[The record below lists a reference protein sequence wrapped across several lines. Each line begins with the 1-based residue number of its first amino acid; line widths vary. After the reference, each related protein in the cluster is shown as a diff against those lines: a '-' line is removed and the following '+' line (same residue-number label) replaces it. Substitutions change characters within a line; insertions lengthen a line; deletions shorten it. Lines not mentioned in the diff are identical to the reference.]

1 MEFHNQSSI
10 SVFLADERSD
20 SAGNSLT
27 NTFQKQHLQKDWIWM
42 MIPKIA
48 FEENSS
54 FYSLKY
60 QKKKLRLGVGAE
72 ISQA

>member
-1 MEFHNQSSI
+1 M
-10 SVFLADERSD
+10 
-20 SAGNSLT
+20 
-27 NTFQKQHLQKDWIWM
+27 M

-60 QKKKLRLGVGAE
+60 QKKDEKIGGSMVPK
-72 ISQA
+72 S

>member
-1 MEFHNQSSI
+1 
-10 SVFLADERSD
+10 
-20 SAGNSLT
+20 
-27 NTFQKQHLQKDWIWM
+27 M

-60 QKKKLRLGVGAE
+60 QKKKMGEGSKNLG
-72 ISQA
+72 

>member
-1 MEFHNQSSI
+1 
-10 SVFLADERSD
+10 
-20 SAGNSLT
+20 
-27 NTFQKQHLQKDWIWM
+27 M

-48 FEENSS
+48 FEEDSS

-72 ISQA
+72 LSQAWKNQYLGRCRCHDDDFLKQLGYAV

>member
-1 MEFHNQSSI
+1 
-10 SVFLADERSD
+10 
-20 SAGNSLT
+20 
-27 NTFQKQHLQKDWIWM
+27 M

-60 QKKKLRLGVGAE
+60 QKKDEKNWGKYGSKNLG
-72 ISQA
+72 

>member
-1 MEFHNQSSI
+1 
-10 SVFLADERSD
+10 
-20 SAGNSLT
+20 
-27 NTFQKQHLQKDWIWM
+27 M

-60 QKKKLRLGVGAE
+60 QKKNLGEVWFQKLRLGVGAE
-72 ISQA
+72 ISQAWKNQYLGRCRCHDDDFLKQLGYAV